1 MPVRDAGA
9 WLIQLASL
17 PMNGRPGSSGRDL
30 ESPMSTQKSPRPG
43 SNGLPPAHAHSSRQ
57 AAGAPADPDVILA
70 SLPVGTP
77 DYLRVLGAI
86 LKKHNHLHST
96 KHKGVSFKTMLDRQ
110 RLYASFFRELRHH
123 TPYRNLDPRQLANRH
138 IEVMLERWVARGLA
152 TATIH
157 NYLSFLRSYGG
168 WIGKP
173 GMVREPQYYVGTE
186 SPHAHRSQVAAFD
199 HSWVAKNVDIEAKI
213 AEVSAF
219 DPWVGLQL
227 ELCARFGMRPKEA
240 RHFRPHGAVIPR
252 AAAMTRDADAF
263 PEHDTFLHISHGTKG
278 GRPRDVPIT
287 NDAQRELLSR
297 VTEAVASGMYVG
309 RPGCTSTQNSTR
321 FYYVIRKFGISKDQL
336 GVVAHGLRHQHANDE
351 YESAAG
357 APSRV
362 RGGVARPALDAEA
375 RQRTARLLGHNRA
388 GVVSCYVGKSLP
400 GGGDEPS
407 AEQSAGLAGGVTSTR

>member
-1 MPVRDAGA
+1 MSTEKSAKK
-9 WLIQLASL
+9 SL
-17 PMNGRPGSSGRDL
+17 RPKSSGL
-30 ESPMSTQKSPRPG
+30 PRA
-43 SNGLPPAHAHSSRQ
+43 NAHAARPTG
-57 AAGAPADPDVILA
+57 GAPADPDVILA
-70 SLPVGTP
+70 SLPIGTP

-110 RLYASFFRELRHH
+110 RLFASFFRELRHH

-138 IEVMLERWVARGLA
+138 IEAMVERWVARNLS

-173 GMVREPQYYVGTE
+173 GMVREPQYYVGAE
-186 SPHAHRSQVAAFD
+186 SPHAHRSQVATFD
-199 HSWVAKNVDIEAKI
+199 HSWAARNVDIEAKI

-252 AAAMTRDADAF
+252 AQAIARDADAF
-263 PEHDTFLHISHGTKG
+263 PEHETFLHISHGTKG

-287 NDAQRELLSR
+287 SEAQRELLSR
-297 VTEAVASGMYVG
+297 LTATVATGMYVG
-309 RPGCTSTQNSTR
+309 RPGCTGTQNSTR
-321 FYYVIRKFGISKDQL
+321 FYYVIRRFGISKDQL
-336 GVVAHGLRHQHANDE
+336 GVVAHGLRHQRANDA

-362 RGGVARPALDAEA
+362 RGGSERPPLDTQARE
-375 RQRTARLLGHNRA
+375 RTARLLGHSRPR
-388 GVVSCYVGKSLP
+388 VVSCYTGKSIAVARDGASTTEPVVLSGDAAPLP
-400 GGGDEPS
+400 GDAARS
-407 AEQSAGLAGGVTSTR
+407 A

>member
-1 MPVRDAGA
+1 MSAKK
-9 WLIQLASL
+9 SL
-17 PMNGRPGSSGRDL
+17 
-30 ESPMSTQKSPRPG
+30 RPG
-43 SNGLPPAHAHSSRQ
+43 SNGLPPANAHASRP

-70 SLPVGTP
+70 SLPIGTP

-86 LKKHNHLHST
+86 LMKYNHLHST
-96 KHKGVSFKTMLDRQ
+96 KHKGVSFDTMLDRQ

-138 IEVMLERWVARGLA
+138 IEAMVQRWVARDLA

-173 GMVREPQYYVGTE
+173 GMVREPAYYVGAE
-186 SPHAHRSQVAAFD
+186 SPHAHRSQVATFD
-199 HSWVAKNVDIEAKI
+199 HSWAARNVDIDAKI

-219 DPWVGLQL
+219 DSWVGLQL

-252 AAAMTRDADAF
+252 AAAIARDADAF

-287 NDAQRELLSR
+287 TDAQRELLSR
-297 VTEAVASGMYVG
+297 LTEAVATGMYVG
-309 RPGCTSTQNSTR
+309 RPGHTSTQNSTR
-321 FYYVIRKFGISKDQL
+321 FYYVIRRFGISKDQL
-336 GVVAHGLRHQHANDE
+336 GVVAHGLRHQHANDQ

-362 RGGVARPALDAEA
+362 RGGAVRPALDAEA
-375 RQRTARLLGHNRA
+375 RQRTARLLGHNRPR
-388 GVVSCYVGKSLP
+388 VVSCYVGTSLAANADGHSIAEP
-400 GGGDEPS
+400 ADLSGDAAPH
-407 AEQSAGLAGGVTSTR
+407 AGDVAQTT

>member
-1 MPVRDAGA
+1 
-9 WLIQLASL
+9 
-17 PMNGRPGSSGRDL
+17 
-30 ESPMSTQKSPRPG
+30 MSTRKSLRPG
-43 SNGLPPAHAHSSRQ
+43 SNGLPPANAHPTRP

-86 LKKHNHLHST
+86 LTKHNHLHST

-110 RLYASFFRELRHH
+110 RLFASFFRELRHH

-138 IEVMLERWVARGLA
+138 IEAMVERWVARGLA

-168 WIGKP
+168 WIGKA
-173 GMVREPQYYVGTE
+173 GMVREPQYYVGSE

-199 HSWVAKNVDIEAKI
+199 HSWAAKSVDIDAKI

-219 DPWVGLQL
+219 DSWVGLQL

-252 AAAMTRDADAF
+252 AAAIARDAGAF

-278 GRPRDVPIT
+278 GRPRDAPIT
-287 NDAQRELLSR
+287 SDAQRELLAR
-297 VTEAVASGMYVG
+297 VTAAVATGMYVG

-336 GVVAHGLRHQHANDE
+336 GVVAHGLRHQHVNDAFHDDTGCA
-351 YESAAG
+351 S
-357 APSRV
+357 PV
-362 RGGVARPALDAEA
+362 RGAKARPPNDAEA
-375 RQRTARLLGHNRA
+375 RERAARLLGHNRPR
-388 GVVSCYVGKSLP
+388 VTSCYLGSNATLAP
-400 GGGDEPS
+400 
-407 AEQSAGLAGGVTSTR
+407 AESD

>member
-1 MPVRDAGA
+1 MSTEKSSK
-9 WLIQLASL
+9 QSL
-17 PMNGRPGSSGRDL
+17 RPGSGDL
-30 ESPMSTQKSPRPG
+30 PTANAHPTRP
-43 SNGLPPAHAHSSRQ
+43 

-70 SLPVGTP
+70 SLPIGTP

-86 LKKHNHLHST
+86 LKKYNHLHST
-96 KHKGVSFKTMLDRQ
+96 KHKGASFKTMLDRQ

-138 IEVMLERWVARGLA
+138 IEVMVQRWVARGLA

-168 WIGKP
+168 WIGKA

-186 SPHAHRSQVAAFD
+186 SPHAHRSQVAMFD
-199 HSWVAKNVDIEAKI
+199 HSWAVKNVDIDAKI

-252 AAAMTRDADAF
+252 AAAIARDADAF
-263 PEHDTFLHISHGTKG
+263 PEHDMFLRISHGTKG

-287 NDAQRELLSR
+287 SDAQRDALLR
-297 VTEAVASGMYVG
+297 LTVAVASGMYVG

-336 GVVAHGLRHQHANDE
+336 GVVAHGLRHQHANDA
-351 YESAAG
+351 YESDAG
-357 APSRV
+357 ALSRV
-362 RGGVARPALDAEA
+362 RGGAVRAPLDLEA
-375 RQRTARLLGHNRA
+375 RQRTARLLGHHRA
-388 GVVSCYVGKSLP
+388 GVVSCYIGRSLP
-400 GGGDEPS
+400 AAGASGEGHSAAEPD
-407 AEQSAGLAGGVTSTR
+407 GLSCDAAPQCGVGSK

>member
-1 MPVRDAGA
+1 
-9 WLIQLASL
+9 
-17 PMNGRPGSSGRDL
+17 
-30 ESPMSTQKSPRPG
+30 MSTEKKSATKSMRPET
-43 SNGLPPAHAHSSRQ
+43 NRLPTANAHPMRPT
-57 AAGAPADPDVILA
+57 AGAPADPDVILA
-70 SLPVGTP
+70 SLPIGTP

-86 LKKHNHLHST
+86 LKKFNHLHST
-96 KHKGVSFKTMLDRQ
+96 KHKGASFKTMLDRQ
-110 RLYASFFRELRHH
+110 RLFASIFRELRHH

-138 IEVMLERWVARGLA
+138 IEAMVQRWVARGLA

-173 GMVREPQYYVGTE
+173 GMVREPQYYVGAE
-186 SPHAHRSQVAAFD
+186 SPHAHRSQVATFD
-199 HSWVAKNVDIEAKI
+199 HSWAAKNVDIEAKI

-252 AAAMTRDADAF
+252 EAAIARDADAF
-263 PEHDTFLHISHGTKG
+263 PEHDTFLRISHGTKG

-287 NDAQRELLSR
+287 SEAQRDLLAR
-297 VTEAVASGMYVG
+297 VTAAVASGMYVG

-351 YESAAG
+351 YESVAG

-362 RGGVARPALDAEA
+362 RGGAMRPARDAEA

-400 GGGDEPS
+400 ADTAEPW
-407 AEQSAGLAGGVTSTR
+407 GVAPSGSTDHPGVDSR

>member
-1 MPVRDAGA
+1 MSAKK
-9 WLIQLASL
+9 SL
-17 PMNGRPGSSGRDL
+17 
-30 ESPMSTQKSPRPG
+30 RPG
-43 SNGLPPAHAHSSRQ
+43 SNGLPSANAHSARP
-57 AAGAPADPDVILA
+57 AAGASADPDVILS

-86 LKKHNHLHST
+86 LKKYNHLHST

-138 IEVMLERWVARGLA
+138 IEAMVERWVARGLA

-168 WIGKP
+168 WIGKA

-186 SPHAHRSQVAAFD
+186 SPHAHRSQVATFD
-199 HSWVAKNVDIEAKI
+199 HSWVAKSVDINAKI

-219 DPWVGLQL
+219 DTWVGLQL

-252 AAAMTRDADAF
+252 AAAIARDADAF

-287 NDAQRELLSR
+287 SDAQRELLSR

-336 GVVAHGLRHQHANDE
+336 GVVAHGLRHQHVNDAFQNDT
-351 YESAAG
+351 SCVS
-357 APSRV
+357 PV
-362 RGGVARPALDAEA
+362 RGATARPANDDQA
-375 RQRTARLLGHNRA
+375 RQRAARRLGHNR
-388 GVVSCYVGKSLP
+388 P
-400 GGGDEPS
+400 
-407 AEQSAGLAGGVTSTR
+407 GVTSCYLGSNAKLASAELDSAPEDCGQ

>member
-1 MPVRDAGA
+1 VR
-9 WLIQLASL
+9 
-17 PMNGRPGSSGRDL
+17 P
-30 ESPMSTQKSPRPG
+30 T
-43 SNGLPPAHAHSSRQ
+43 
-57 AAGAPADPDVILA
+57 AGAPTDPDIILA

-86 LKKHNHLHST
+86 LKKYNHLHST
-96 KHKGVSFKTMLDRQ
+96 KHKGASFKTMLDRQ

-123 TPYRNLDPRQLANRH
+123 TPYHNLDPRQLANRH
-138 IEVMLERWVARGLA
+138 IEAMVKRWVARGLA

-186 SPHAHRSQVAAFD
+186 LPHAHRSQVATFD
-199 HSWVAKNVDIEAKI
+199 HSWAAKSVDIEAKI

-219 DPWVGLQL
+219 DRWVGLQL

-252 AAAMTRDADAF
+252 AAAIARDTDAF
-263 PEHDTFLHISHGTKG
+263 PEHDTFLRISHGTKG

-287 NDAQRELLSR
+287 SDAQRVLISR
-297 VTEAVASGMYVG
+297 VTEAVAPGMYVG

-336 GVVAHGLRHQHANDE
+336 GVVAHGLSHQHANDE
-351 YESAAG
+351 YANAAG
-357 APSRV
+357 GPSRV
-362 RGGVARPALDAEA
+362 RGGTGRPALDVQA
-375 RQRTARLLGHNRA
+375 RQRTARLLGHNRT
-388 GVVSCYVGKSLP
+388 GVVSCYIGSGLSTAGNGHFATQPDGSFDGAAPQREVGSK
-400 GGGDEPS
+400 
-407 AEQSAGLAGGVTSTR
+407 